1 MAKPP
6 EVVVPPTVKKRG
18 FRFNRKVFSVPYILV
33 LLLFVV
39 VPTVM
44 LLVNAFIFDGKA
56 SFENFILF
64 YNAKVFLQILANSV
78 LIGLLV
84 TIICLIIGFPVAY
97 ILSRFKHGGTLAMLF
112 VIPMWINF
120 LIKTR
125 ALAAIFD
132 WLGLRLGIGAVLVGM
147 VYIFLPFMILPIH
160 TTLSNIDKGYFEA
173 ARDLGA
179 DRWTV
184 LLKVALPLSFPGIV
198 SGITMVFIPTISS
211 FAITTYLG
219 GGAVELF
226 GDVIYNSYNLDLYG
240 VGSVMSII
248 MLAFVL
254 VSSLIASRFGDGD
267 KGGTLL

>member
-1 MAKPP
+1 MSKPLAA
-6 EVVVPPTVKKRG
+6 VRKKRL
-18 FRFNRKVFSVPYILV
+18 FTFNRKVFAFPYMLV

-39 VPTVM
+39 VPTAM
-44 LLVNAFIFDGKA
+44 LLVNAFLYDGKG
-56 SFENFILF
+56 SFENFALFFQAGIFLEILG
-64 YNAKVFLQILANSV
+64 NSLLV
-78 LIGLLV
+78 GLLV
-84 TIICLIIGFPVAY
+84 TIICLLIGFPVAY
-97 ILSRFKHGGTLAMLF
+97 MLSRFKNGGTIAMVF

-125 ALAAIFD
+125 AIASIFE
-132 WLGLRLGIGAVLVGM
+132 WMGLRLGIGSVIVGM

-160 TTLSNIDKGYFEA
+160 TTLANIDKSYLEA

-179 DRWTV
+179 SNAEV
-184 LLKVALPLSFPGIV
+184 LVKVVMPLSLPGVI

-226 GDVIYNSYNLDLYG
+226 GDVIYNAYNLDLYG

-248 MLAFVL
+248 MLVFVL
-254 VSSLIASRFGDGD
+254 IASFAVNKFGDSKQGSSLI
-267 KGGTLL
+267 